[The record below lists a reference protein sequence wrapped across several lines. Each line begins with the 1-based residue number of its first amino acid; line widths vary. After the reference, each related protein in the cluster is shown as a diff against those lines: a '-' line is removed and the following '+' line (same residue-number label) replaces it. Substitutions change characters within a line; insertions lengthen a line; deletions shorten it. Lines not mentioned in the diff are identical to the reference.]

1 MASSNSL
8 LHFAAKLLERAVAN
22 EFSDLNPDQRREA
35 INTQQ
40 RFAGLA
46 QAQARRQAFRGSMVW
61 GESKGR
67 QYLMRSA
74 YDKQGRRRQTSLG
87 PRSPETERIKAEF
100 EQGRVAARARWDSL
114 RLVMDRQ
121 AAVNRALGL
130 GRVPLLGA
138 RIMRALDAS
147 GLLGGAI
154 RVLGTNALY
163 AYEAVA
169 GVRIESGL
177 TATEDIDLLLDSRAR
192 LQFVATAEEET
203 ASLLRVL
210 QQVDGSF
217 ERSRERYRAR
227 NRDGYIVDLIKP
239 LRSPP
244 WRQDPV
250 RLGDDAGD
258 LEAVELEGLAW
269 HESAP
274 AFEAVAIDERG
285 EPLRIVASDPRVFAI
300 HKYWLSQRLDREP
313 IKKPRDLRQAQVMA
327 ALVAA
332 YLPHLRLDG
341 DDLLMLPKEL
351 VDAAMPLFRAP

>member
-1 MASSNSL
+1 M
-8 LHFAAKLLERAVAN
+8 ERAVTDN
-22 EFSDLNPDQRREA
+22 FTDLNPDQRREA
-35 INTQQ
+35 INTHQ

-46 QAQARRQAFRGSMVW
+46 EAQARRQSFRGSMVW

-67 QYLMRSA
+67 HYLMRSA
-74 YDKQGRRRQTSLG
+74 YDKQGRRRQSSLG
-87 PRSPETERIKAEF
+87 PRSPDTERIKAEF
-100 EQGRVAARARWDSL
+100 ERGRLEARERWDSL

-138 RIMRALDAS
+138 RIIRALDAS
-147 GLLGGAI
+147 GLLGGSI

-177 TATEDIDLLLDSRAR
+177 TTTDDIDLLLDSRAR
-192 LQFVATAEEET
+192 LQFVATDHAET

-210 QQVDGSF
+210 RQVDASF
-217 ERSRERYRAR
+217 ERGRERFRAR

-239 LRSPP
+239 LRHPL
-244 WRQDPV
+244 WRPDLV

-269 HESAP
+269 HENAP
-274 AFEAVAIDERG
+274 AFDAVAIDERG

-313 IKKPRDLRQAQVMA
+313 IKKPRDLGQARVVA

-332 YLPHLRLDG
+332 WLPHLRLDG
-341 DDLLMLPKEL
+341 DDLRMLPKAL
-351 VDAAMPLFRAP
+351 VDEALPLFRAP

>member
-8 LHFAAKLLERAVAN
+8 LHFAAKLLERALAN

-46 QAQARRQAFRGSMVW
+46 EAQARRQAFRGSMVW
-61 GESKGR
+61 GESKSR

-87 PRSPETERIKAEF
+87 PRSPETERIKAQF
-100 EQGRVAARARWDSL
+100 DQGRIEARARWDSL

-192 LQFVATAEEET
+192 LQFVATGEEET

-227 NRDGYIVDLIKP
+227 NRDGYIVDLIKA
-239 LRSPP
+239 
-244 WRQDPV
+244 D
-250 RLGDDAGD
+250 
-258 LEAVELEGLAW
+258 EFEGLAW

-313 IKKPRDLRQAQVMA
+313 IKKPRDLRQAQVVA

-332 YLPHLRLDG
+332 HLPHLRLDG
-341 DDLLMLPKEL
+341 DDLRMLPKEL
-351 VDAAMPLFRAP
+351 VDAAMPLFKSP

>member
-1 MASSNSL
+1 MPAD
-8 LHFAAKLLERAVAN
+8 FT
-22 EFSDLNPDQRREA
+22 DLNPDQRREV

-40 RFAGLA
+40 RYAGLV
-46 QAQARRQAFRGSMVW
+46 QAQARRDAFRGSMVW

-74 YDKQGRRRQTSLG
+74 YDKQGKRRQTSLG
-87 PRSPETERIKAEF
+87 PRSAETERIKAEF
-100 EQGRVAARARWDSL
+100 DQGRVEARARWEGL
-114 RLVMDRQ
+114 RVVMDRQ

-138 RIMRALDAS
+138 RIIRALDAS

-163 AYEAVA
+163 AYEAAA

-192 LQFVATAEEET
+192 LQFVATGEEET

-210 QQVDGSF
+210 RQVDASF
-217 ERSRERYRAR
+217 ERSREPFRAR

-244 WRQDPV
+244 WRQEPV
-250 RLGDDAGD
+250 RLGDDAND

-300 HKYWLSQRLDREP
+300 HKYWLAQRLDREP
-313 IKKPRDLRQAQVMA
+313 IKKPRDLQQARVVA
-327 ALVAA
+327 ALTAA
-332 YLPHLRLDG
+332 FLPHLRLDG
-341 DDLLMLPKEL
+341 DDLRMLPKAL
-351 VDAAMPLFRAP
+351 VAEALPLFKKA

>member
-1 MASSNSL
+1 L

-22 EFSDLNPDQRREA
+22 DFSDLNPDQRREA

-46 QAQARRQAFRGSMVW
+46 EAQARRQAFRGSMVW

-67 QYLMRSA
+67 QSLMRSA

-87 PRSPETERIKAEF
+87 LRSPETERIKAQF
-100 EQGRVAARARWDSL
+100 DQGRIEARARWDSL

-121 AAVNRALGL
+121 AAMNRALGL

-138 RIMRALDAS
+138 RIIRALDAS

-192 LQFVATAEEET
+192 LQFVATGEEET

-227 NRDGYIVDLIKP
+227 NRDGYIVDLIKA
-239 LRSPP
+239 
-244 WRQDPV
+244 D
-250 RLGDDAGD
+250 
-258 LEAVELEGLAW
+258 EFEGLAW
-269 HESAP
+269 HKSAP
-274 AFEAVAIDERG
+274 AFEAMAIDERG
-285 EPLRIVASDPRVFAI
+285 EPLRIVASDPRIFAI

-313 IKKPRDLRQAQVMA
+313 IKKPRDLRQAQVVA

-332 YLPHLRLDG
+332 HLPHLRLDG
-341 DDLLMLPKEL
+341 DDLRMLPKEL
-351 VDAAMPLFRAP
+351 VDAAMPLFKAP

>member
-1 MASSNSL
+1 MADD
-8 LHFAAKLLERAVAN
+8 FT
-22 EFSDLNPDQRREA
+22 DLNPDQRREA

-46 QAQARRQAFRGSMVW
+46 EAQARRRGFRGSMVW

-87 PRSPETERIKAEF
+87 PRSSQTERVKAEF
-100 EQGRVAARARWDSL
+100 DRGRMEARARWENL

-138 RIMRALDAS
+138 RIIRALDAS

-169 GVRIESGL
+169 GVRIEPGL
-177 TATEDIDLLLDSRAR
+177 TTTDDIDLLLDSRAR
-192 LQFVATAEEET
+192 LQFVATGEGET

-210 QQVDGSF
+210 QQIDASF
-217 ERSRERYRAR
+217 VRSRERFRAR

-239 LRSPP
+239 MRMPP

-250 RLGDDAGD
+250 RLGDDVGD

-269 HESAP
+269 HENAP

-313 IKKPRDLRQAQVMA
+313 IKKPRDLRQAQVVA
-327 ALVAA
+327 ALTAA

-341 DDLLMLPKEL
+341 DDLRMLPKEL
-351 VDAAMPLFRAP
+351 VEEALPLFRTP

>member
-1 MASSNSL
+1 
-8 LHFAAKLLERAVAN
+8 LERVVAAD
-22 EFSDLNPDQRREA
+22 FTDLNPDQRREA
-35 INTQQ
+35 INAQQ
-40 RFAGLA
+40 RYAGLM
-46 QAQARRQAFRGSMVW
+46 QAQARRDAFRGSMVW

-74 YDKQGRRRQTSLG
+74 YDKQGKRRQTSLG
-87 PRSPETERIKAEF
+87 PRSPDTERIKAEF
-100 EQGRVAARARWDSL
+100 DQGRMEARERWEGL
-114 RLVMDRQ
+114 RVVLDRQ

-138 RIMRALDAS
+138 RIIRALDAS

-163 AYEAVA
+163 AYEAAA

-192 LQFVATAEEET
+192 LQFVATGEEET

-210 QQVDGSF
+210 RQVDGSF
-217 ERSRERYRAR
+217 ERSREPFRAR
-227 NRDGYIVDLIKP
+227 NREGYIVDLF
-239 LRSPP
+239 
-244 WRQDPV
+244 
-250 RLGDDAGD
+250 
-258 LEAVELEGLAW
+258 EAPKSEDLAW

-285 EPLRIVASDPRVFAI
+285 EPLRIVASDPRVFAF

-313 IKKPRDLRQAQVMA
+313 IKKPRDLQQARVVA
-327 ALVAA
+327 ALTATF
-332 YLPHLRLDG
+332 LPHLRLDG
-341 DDLLMLPKEL
+341 DDLRMLPRDL
-351 VDAAMPLFRAP
+351 VAEALPLFKQP